1 MAVPLSSIL
10 FTSDR
15 LKRIATMIRS
25 GNWNT
30 NVNSMDAVV
39 DLAKMRM
46 NFSDATAR
54 RNALRKSKSVGN
66 GEFHMQFGGSL
77 QVLPLGTSLS
87 RRRNES
93 HPNRSASRSE
103 NSRHETRTVKSDT
116 ACLSPPKPMRD
127 EILKRSDHPVP
138 KRSPSSVLDFDKPSS
153 QHLSVAEKMVLSGHD
168 RVGLQPFIGL
178 DNSHPTA
185 LNLSSC
191 FSDDDETIDDG
202 STFAGDELGSFPT
215 SFRISE
221 SNITMPSDLTE
232 SNATLTLS
240 ASSSHRRTP
249 AKTKTVTSRTAA
261 TRTMSDF
268 IPLPPT
274 RKTSDRDSSFS
285 EHIKPHVP
293 QQIQCFPM
301 DESPMKPS
309 RQTSIGK
316 LFDGSSSSSLLTSL
330 SIDLSPQKPK
340 RQKSDQK
347 NNSKPSFMS
356 SGISVDSSPQK
367 PERQKSN
374 SSLLNSYTSIGS
386 KSNHFDSRF
395 KSSGPSRRKL
405 LRSESQMQPRLP
417 TLTRRN
423 SIREREKEPL
433 QAVGEDGLVKEDT
446 FALDTR

>member
-1 MAVPLSSIL
+1 MPICASEFLLSGPQRTP
-10 FTSDR
+10 F
-15 LKRIATMIRS
+15 AAMIRS
-25 GNWNT
+25 GNLNT
-30 NVNSMDAVV
+30 NVNSKDAVV

-46 NFSDATAR
+46 TFSDATAR

-66 GEFHMQFGGSL
+66 ADVHLQYGGSL
-77 QVLPLGTSLS
+77 RMLPLGNSTS

-93 HPNRSASRSE
+93 QLQRSTSRSE
-103 NSRHETRTVKSDT
+103 NSRYETRTVKSDT
-116 ACLSPPKPMRD
+116 ACLSPTKHLRD
-127 EILKRSDHPVP
+127 DLLDRSSHLVP
-138 KRSPSSVLDFDKPSS
+138 KRSPSSTLDFDKPSP
-153 QHLSVAEKMVLSGHD
+153 QHKSVTEKMVLSGHD
-168 RVGLQPFIGL
+168 RVGLQPFIGF

-191 FSDDDETIDDG
+191 FSDDDETIDDA
-202 STFAGDELGSFPT
+202 STFASDEFGSFPT
-215 SFRISE
+215 SIRISE

-240 ASSSHRRTP
+240 TSSHRKPR
-249 AKTKTVTSRTAA
+249 ASTKTVTSRAA
-261 TRTMSDF
+261 ASESMSDF

-274 RKTSDRDSSFS
+274 RKTSDRDSFG
-285 EHIKPHVP
+285 EHVKPNVP

-316 LFDGSSSSSLLTSL
+316 LLDGSSSSSLLTSL

-347 NNSKPSFMS
+347 FSSKQSFMS

-374 SSLLNSYTSIGS
+374 SSLLNCYPSIGS
-386 KSNHFDSRF
+386 KSNHCDSKFR
-395 KSSGPSRRKL
+395 SSGPSRRKI
-405 LRSESQMQPRLP
+405 LRSESRLQPLLP
-417 TLTRRN
+417 TLTRRT
-423 SIREREKEPL
+423 SIRERDMEPL
-433 QAVGEDGLVKEDT
+433 KVNGSDEEDAFEAEKQLNM
-446 FALDTR
+446 